1 MVQYIYDSKG
11 KKTGVIIPIE
21 VWEKSKLKIIEME
34 SSKDRKKDFHPSQFR
49 GIYSNMKLDLQQ
61 EARKLREEWVRI

>member
-34 SSKDRKKDFHPSQFR
+34 SSKDRKKDFHPSLFR